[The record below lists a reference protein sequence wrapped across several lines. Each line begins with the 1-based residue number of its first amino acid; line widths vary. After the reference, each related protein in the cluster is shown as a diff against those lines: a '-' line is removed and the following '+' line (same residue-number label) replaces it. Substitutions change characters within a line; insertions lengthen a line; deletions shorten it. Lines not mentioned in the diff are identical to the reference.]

1 MAGPVQH
8 MYQILTLK
16 RNTDILRWSIDDHGH
31 ATLAVSDL
39 TAIDPHWIRGVD
51 GDGEHLVLEI
61 EAS

>member
-1 MAGPVQH
+1 